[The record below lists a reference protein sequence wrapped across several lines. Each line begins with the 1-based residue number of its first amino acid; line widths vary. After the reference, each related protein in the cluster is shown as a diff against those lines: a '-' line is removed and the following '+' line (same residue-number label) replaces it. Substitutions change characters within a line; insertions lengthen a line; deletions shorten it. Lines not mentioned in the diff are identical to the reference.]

1 MEKLAAVLIFFH
13 VVLASK
19 QSIFYQF
26 MFIFLRFLGSQTVGV
41 AFTRC
46 SFFFPSFAEFFFQR

>member
-26 MFIFLRFLGSQTVGV
+26 MFNFGYFL
-41 AFTRC
+41 AFSR
-46 SFFFPSFAEFFFQR
+46 

>member
-26 MFIFLRFLGSQTVGV
+26 MFNFGYFP
-41 AFTRC
+41 AFSR
-46 SFFFPSFAEFFFQR
+46 